1 EPCARGE
8 DRHARDLEPGREPG
22 HAEPREHHAASC
34 GSPSTHASPPS
45 REYPGAERAAAPSL
59 PRGRSC
65 AARLARASQNPGG
78 TGMRQHALFRKAHTV
93 FTLAREAVQ
102 QFSRDRA
109 DLLSAALAFFTLLSI
124 APLIIIA
131 VAIAG
136 AILGEGE
143 ARQEVRRLLQ
153 ETMGGGP
160 AAAIDSWVEIG
171 RAHV

>member
-1 EPCARGE
+1 MRGARQEEPAHAAEEEGDADLVEHAVGPVLVRLAVEAQRLRPTLSRPTAELGMPPPPVALDEPCARGE

-102 QFSRDRA
+102 QFSR
-109 DLLSAALAFFTLLSI
+109 
-124 APLIIIA
+124 
-131 VAIAG
+131 
-136 AILGEGE
+136 
-143 ARQEVRRLLQ
+143 
-153 ETMGGGP
+153 
-160 AAAIDSWVEIG
+160 
-171 RAHV
+171 